1 VSERM
6 RIARAYE
13 TSLIAGRIDEVSTA
27 FTDDVTYWVAGDPPI
42 GGEWHGR
49 KAVLRALTNREPGLG
64 VADWG
69 YEDVWRECY
78 DADERIIVEIRERSW
93 LRSAPEDVMD
103 QRTCVVLRFRGDRI
117 CELRD
122 YTDAGIYE
130 RFLARHRGDLPKFT
144 PR

>member
-1 VSERM
+1 LSERM

-13 TSLIAGRIDEVSTA
+13 ASLFAGRMDEVGA
-27 FTDDVTYWVAGDPPI
+27 ALTDDVTYWVAGDPPI

-49 KAVLRALTNREPGLG
+49 KAVLRAMTNREPGLG

-69 YEDVWRECY
+69 YEDVWREWY
-78 DADERIIVEIRERSW
+78 EADERIIVEIRERSW
-93 LRSAPEDVMD
+93 LRSAPEDVMN

-130 RFLARHRGDLPKFT
+130 RFLARHRSDLPKYT

>member
-1 VSERM
+1 M

-13 TSLIAGRIDEVSTA
+13 ASLFAGRMDEVGA
-27 FTDDVTYWVAGDPPI
+27 ALTDDVTYWVAGDPPI
-42 GGEWHGR
+42 GGEWHGK
-49 KAVLRALTNREPGLG
+49 KAVVRAMTNREPGLG

-69 YEDVWRECY
+69 YEDVWREWY
-78 DADERIIVEIRERSW
+78 EADERIIVEIRERSW
-93 LRSAPEDVMD
+93 LRSAPEDVMN

-130 RFLARHRGDLPKFT
+130 RFLARHRSDLPKFT
-144 PR
+144 QR

>member
-1 VSERM
+1 M

-13 TSLIAGRIDEVSTA
+13 ASLFAGRMDEVGA
-27 FTDDVTYWVAGDPPI
+27 ALTDDVTYWVAGDPPI

-49 KAVLRALTNREPGLG
+49 KAVLRAMTNREPGLG

-69 YEDVWRECY
+69 YEDVWREWY
-78 DADERIIVEIRERSW
+78 EADERIIVEIRERSW
-93 LRSAPEDVMD
+93 LRSAPEDVMN

-130 RFLARHRGDLPKFT
+130 RFLARHRSDLPKFT

>member
-1 VSERM
+1 M

-13 TSLIAGRIDEVSTA
+13 ASLFAGRMDEVGA
-27 FTDDVTYWVAGDPPI
+27 ALTDDVTYWVAGDPPI

-49 KAVLRALTNREPGLG
+49 KAVLRAMTNREPGLG
-64 VADWG
+64 VADWV
-69 YEDVWRECY
+69 YEDVWREWY
-78 DADERIIVEIRERSW
+78 EADERIIVEIRERSW
-93 LRSAPEDVMD
+93 LRSAPEDVMN

-130 RFLARHRGDLPKFT
+130 RFLARHRSDLPKFT

>member
-1 VSERM
+1 MSERM
-6 RIARAYE
+6 RIACPYE
-13 TSLIAGRIDEVSTA
+13 ASLFAGRMDEVGAA
-27 FTDDVTYWVAGDPPI
+27 FTDDVTYWAAGDPPI
-42 GGEWHGR
+42 GGEWHGK
-49 KAVLRALTNREPGLG
+49 KAVLRAMPNREPGLG

-69 YEDVWRECY
+69 YEDVCREWY
-78 DADERIIVEIRERSW
+78 EADERIIVEIRERSW
-93 LRSAPEDVMD
+93 LRSAPEDVMN

-130 RFLARHRGDLPKFT
+130 RFLSDLPKFT